1 MEKQSFNRKKGKLT
15 MKAENQKYL
24 KAFQEVYG
32 KGGKQEDALTLQA
45 LGSMLEFVDMSKD
58 DKRKL
63 EIMLHVADLCR
74 LLEYVD
80 TDSTPK
86 EDWVHKTQ
94 ELYAYVSDLLSHHD
108 FNFKDFQI

>member
-1 MEKQSFNRKKGKLT
+1 MKMRK
-15 MKAENQKYL
+15 ENLKYL

-32 KGGKQEDALTLQA
+32 KGGKQEDTLTLQA
-45 LGSMLEFVDMSKD
+45 LGSMLEFVDMSQD
-58 DKRKL
+58 SKRKL
-63 EIMLHVADLCR
+63 EVMLHVAELCR

-80 TDSTPK
+80 VDSSPK

-108 FNFKDFQI
+108 FDFKDFQI

>member
-1 MEKQSFNRKKGKLT
+1 

-24 KAFQEVYG
+24 KAFQEIYG

-63 EIMLHVADLCR
+63 EIMLHVAELCR

-80 TDSTPK
+80 TDSNPK

-108 FNFKDFQI
+108 FNFKNFQI